1 MAAETTTEVKT
12 EETSP
17 LEKKI
22 IRQIEFYFGD
32 VNLPKD
38 KFLKEKQTEEDGWV
52 TIECLTTFNRLK
64 ELSTDLAEIC
74 TALKKSDNDLLE
86 INEADLKVRRSK
98 DKPLPDLE
106 DPLVLKAKRMKTLYM
121 KGFPIT
127 YTMDQVTDFLQE
139 KGAEPIFVKLRKTDD
154 FKFKGSIFTE
164 LKTQEQADKL
174 LEDKEIKIDEEEV
187 MIVMKREE
195 YFTKKNEERR
205 GQGGD
210 GGEKESTFHLDR
222 KTGAIMHFQNVPEG
236 SFREDVK
243 GVFQPHENVAW
254 IDFNKGDTQGYIRF
268 EDDNAAQKAIDAVKS
283 ANDGKIIVKETEIEV
298 KVLEGE
304 EDENYWKMAE
314 EEIKKRKA
322 MPKAP
327 RGNRGGRGGRGGRR
341 GGRGGGKRQFNDNK
355 RYGGKRKREWDN
367 GNDNTAEGND
377 KQGDH
382 VRFDSAPNA
391 DKTVSPPKKVK
402 SEE

>member
-1 MAAETTTEVKT
+1 MATENPTDNPTEVKT
-12 EETSP
+12 EETTP

-22 IRQIEFYFGD
+22 IRQVEFYFGD
-32 VNLPKD
+32 INLPKD

-74 TALKKSDNDLLE
+74 TALKKSGNDLIE

-98 DKPLPDLE
+98 DKPLPNLE
-106 DPLVLKAKRMKTLYM
+106 DPLVLKAKKMKTLYM

-127 YTMDQVTDFLQE
+127 YTMDEVTDFLQ
-139 KGAEPIFVKLRKTDD
+139 KNGAEPIFVKLRKTDD

-164 LKTQEQADKL
+164 LETQEQADKL
-174 LEDKEIKIDEEEV
+174 LENKELKIEEEMMV
-187 MIVMKREE
+187 VMKRDE
-195 YFTKKNEERR
+195 YFNKKSQERKS
-205 GQGGD
+205 QGDD
-210 GGEKESTFHLDR
+210 GEEKESLFKMDR
-222 KTGAIMHFQNVPEG
+222 KVGAIMHFQNVPEG

-268 EDDNAAQKAIDAVKS
+268 EDDNAAQKAIDAAKS
-283 ANDGKIIVKETEIEV
+283 ANDGKIVVKETEIEV

-304 EDENYWKMAE
+304 EEENYWTMAE
-314 EEIKKRKA
+314 DEIRKKKA
-322 MPKAP
+322 NP
-327 RGNRGGRGGRGGRR
+327 RPPRNSRGGRGGRGGR
-341 GGRGGGKRQFNDNK
+341 RGGGKRQFNDNK

-367 GNDNTAEGND
+367 GNDIKKEGSD
-377 KQGDH
+377 QKGDH